1 MGIISGPAGETFK
14 GYPLIT
20 ISISRVHF
28 PVNVHFHQH
37 LGVLAVH
44 VVHIFYQFIILV
56 VAGLPDL
63 VNQALLYVG
72 YRFLRHQDSAL
83 IPASSRVIGI
93 SVAISIVANSTVAI
107 STVTISTVA
116 VPVSSAVSTGFS
128 FFPAIVVAIPAV
140 SVVAVIS
147 VIIFLFGICGSF
159 GRAGCLC
166 FCVVP
171 TVRYNRQKLTHRF
184 RAHLQQRDFGLRIFT
199 IFIRCGIRL
208 RIFFRCCSVR
218 FAEQKSA

>member
-14 GYPLIT
+14 GYPLVT

-28 PVNVHFHQH
+28 PVNVHLHQH

-83 IPASSRVIGI
+83 VPASSRVVGV
-93 SVAISIVANSTVAI
+93 SAAISIVAI
-107 STVTISTVA
+107 STVDISTVA
-116 VPVSSAVSTGFS
+116 VPVSSVVSTGFS
-128 FFPAIVVAIPAV
+128 FFPAIVVAIPTV

-166 FCVVP
+166 SCAVP
-171 TVRYNRQKLTHRF
+171 AVWYNRKKL
-184 RAHLQQRDFGLRIFT
+184 
-199 IFIRCGIRL
+199 RL
-208 RIFFRCCSVR
+208 FLSERNHSGSVSYVTSGDRWIQVLSRLFFRFV
-218 FAEQKSA
+218 

>member
-1 MGIISGPAGETFK
+1 MGILSGPAGETFK

-28 PVNVHFHQH
+28 PVNVHFHQY
-37 LGVLAVH
+37 LDILAVH

-72 YRFLRHQDSAL
+72 YRFLRHQDTAL
-83 IPASSRVIGI
+83 VPASSRVIGI
-93 SVAISIVANSTVAI
+93 SAANSIVAI
-107 STVTISTVA
+107 A
-116 VPVSSAVSTGFS
+116 VPV
-128 FFPAIVVAIPAV
+128 IPVAV

-171 TVRYNRQKLTHRF
+171 AVWYNRKKLRLF
-184 RAHLQQRDFGLRIFT
+184 LPERDHSGSVSYVTSVDRWIQVLT
-199 IFIRCGIRL
+199 RL
-208 RIFFRCCSVR
+208 FFRFV
-218 FAEQKSA
+218 

>member
-44 VVHIFYQFIILV
+44 VVHIFYQFIILM

-83 IPASSRVIGI
+83 VPASSRVVGV
-93 SVAISIVANSTVAI
+93 SAAISIVAI
-107 STVTISTVA
+107 STVDISTVA

-128 FFPAIVVAIPAV
+128 FFPAIVVAISAV

-159 GRAGCLC
+159 RRAGCLC

-171 TVRYNRQKLTHRF
+171 AVRYNR
-184 RAHLQQRDFGLRIFT
+184 
-199 IFIRCGIRL
+199 
-208 RIFFRCCSVR
+208 
-218 FAEQKSA
+218 